1 MLKMNRLYVIVIV
14 FLASVVLGA
23 CAAQP
28 AFSPESTAY
37 FNFST
42 PQRAVMAPAPAAAP
56 TSPPPASDMMWAETA
71 AVAGSALY
79 HADSARNELQDRA
92 PRRIKIGHMSM
103 ETEDV
108 EYSVRRFESYT
119 EAFGGWVQSR
129 NKRAGTHPSAD
140 LTLRIPAALYD
151 EFVLIVSE
159 FGHVRW
165 FDDNV
170 IDASAEYFDLQA
182 RLDINRAE
190 EERLLEFIENST
202 GLEDIIMLESRLS
215 EVRTNIE
222 LHENNIRRINRD
234 VTYSTLHVNLI
245 ERGAPVIRPV
255 AANLTTRMGDGFT
268 GSITSVTS
276 FFANIIV
283 FLVYVSVPLVLCGAC
298 AFVGVWFNKK
308 RNQAKA
314 I

>member
-1 MLKMNRLYVIVIV
+1 MLKMNRLYVIAVV
-14 FLASVVLGA
+14 LLAGVVLGA
-23 CAAQP
+23 CATQP
-28 AFSPESTAY
+28 AFAPESTAD
-37 FNFST
+37 FNFTTS
-42 PQRAVMAPAPAAAP
+42 QRAVMAPVPAAAP
-56 TSPPPASDMMWAETA
+56 TSPPPTYDMMWAETA
-71 AVAGSALY
+71 VPGSAIY

-92 PRRIKIGHMSM
+92 RRRIKIGHMSM

-129 NKRAGTHPSAD
+129 NKRAGAHPSAD

-165 FDDNV
+165 FDDHV
-170 IDASAEYFDLQA
+170 IDATAEYFDSQA

-190 EERLLEFIENST
+190 EARLLEFIENST
-202 GLEDIIMLESRLS
+202 SLEDIIMLESRLS

-234 VTYSTLHVNLI
+234 VTYSTLYVNLI

-255 AANLTTRMGDGFT
+255 AANLTTRMGDGFS

-283 FLVYVSVPLVLCGAC
+283 FMVYVSVPLILCGAC
-298 AFVGVWFNKK
+298 AFVGVWFNRK
-308 RNQAKA
+308 RNRAKA
-314 I
+314 F